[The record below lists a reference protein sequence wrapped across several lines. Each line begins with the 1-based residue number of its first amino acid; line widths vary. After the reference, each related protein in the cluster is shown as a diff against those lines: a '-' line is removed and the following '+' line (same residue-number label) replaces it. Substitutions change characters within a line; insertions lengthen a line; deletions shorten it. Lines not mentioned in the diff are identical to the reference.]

1 MCVRESESWEG
12 VTVVRTFQGSPRP
25 FLYPSEYN
33 NFPILIA
40 LLLEAKG
47 LVKIVAE
54 QTEAKAKS
62 GPHLGVK
69 SSMGKAQE
77 RQGRRSAFETI
88 ASCYTYP
95 REK

>member
-25 FLYPSEYN
+25 SLYPSEYN

-54 QTEAKAKS
+54 QTEKQRQNQGLILELSLQWERPRNAKADTL
-62 GPHLGVK
+62 HL
-69 SSMGKAQE
+69 
-77 RQGRRSAFETI
+77 R
-88 ASCYTYP
+88 P
-95 REK
+95 

>member
-1 MCVRESESWEG
+1 MCERESESWEG

-25 FLYPSEYN
+25 SLYPSEYN

-54 QTEAKAKS
+54 
-62 GPHLGVK
+62 
-69 SSMGKAQE
+69 
-77 RQGRRSAFETI
+77 
-88 ASCYTYP
+88 
-95 REK
+95 